1 MGAMSFF
8 LGTVALAFGIALVTG
23 GSLSHILDTR
33 LRLTWALFA
42 ALGLQFTLDMLQPSR
57 PGGAGLGYGVLVA
70 SYVLLLAF
78 CAANLNLRG
87 MSVVLIGI
95 ALNAMVITVD
105 RGMPIRTGGGEIR
118 PTVKHHAEEP
128 SDRLMPLADI
138 IVVPPLNQALSF
150 GDLIMVVGL
159 VDVLVHRSRAAATG
173 PRRRPRPDPTSA
185 VVPA

>member
-1 MGAMSFF
+1 MSFL

-23 GSLSHILDTR
+23 GSLRQILDTR

-42 ALGLQFTLDMLQPSR
+42 ALGLQLALDLLDPSR
-57 PGGAGLGYGVLVA
+57 HGGAGLGSALLVV

-78 CAANLNLRG
+78 CAANLSLRG

-95 ALNAMVITVD
+95 ACNALVITLD
-105 RGMPIRTGGGEIR
+105 RGMPIRTSRGEIAA
-118 PTVKHHAEEP
+118 TVKHHAERP

-138 IVVPPLNQALSF
+138 IVVPPINQALSF

-159 VDVLVHRSRAAATG
+159 VDVLVHRSRAVAVG
-173 PRRRPRPDPTSA
+173 PRRRGGLEGVSA
-185 VVPA
+185 VLPA